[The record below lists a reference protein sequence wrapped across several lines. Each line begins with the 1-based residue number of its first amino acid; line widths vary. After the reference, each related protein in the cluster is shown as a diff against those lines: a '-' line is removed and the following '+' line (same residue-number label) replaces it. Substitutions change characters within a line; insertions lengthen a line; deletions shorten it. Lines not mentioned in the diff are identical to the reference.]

1 MSKAEFR
8 KRYPLIYFFIQQTH
22 QDVLNDENIK
32 RFIQNQEITP
42 EKEVENFY
50 SKEYTAVPY
59 IAAFDKD
66 YEKEIEVPKYVDKPE
81 DDEEFYPVEN
91 PLPLKRKKNNLDS
104 GFIPS
109 DNSSSDDFDI
119 EYETLKKKSNNNN
132 NKFVKKA
139 RKSNSFKNDDSRIQN
154 YELLNFDMAAPRT
167 DQSHLQPIENDNT
180 LEEEEEEK
188 EEEDKNNN
196 KINKG
201 NINYKSSSALSSSS
215 SSSSLLTPTPPSES
229 FKLNSSSAS
238 LITKQ
243 QKQQQQQDIS
253 RLEYDDDNE
262 SDGIHPYRT
271 RHRQRYNPNSPPV
284 PVPIHTK
291 LSGEEF
297 INMLQCFVMA
307 NDFQPFF
314 KISPISFDSFIVYI
328 ILFINI
334 IIIIIRFFPF
344 MIVVSFF
351 FYFLFNFYL
360 FIYLFRMNMNLDH
373 I

>member
-22 QDVLNDENIK
+22 QNVLNNENIK
-32 RFIQNQEITP
+32 SFIQNQEVTP

-81 DDEEFYPVEN
+81 DDEEFYPVEEV
-91 PLPLKRKKNNLDS
+91 LPLKRKKNILDN

-109 DNSSSDDFDI
+109 DNSSSDDYDI
-119 EYETLKKKSNNNN
+119 EYESLKKKSNNI
-132 NKFVKKA
+132 KRTK
-139 RKSNSFKNDDSRIQN
+139 KSNSNKNDDNKIQN
-154 YELLNFDMAAPRT
+154 YESLNFDMAPPRT
-167 DQSHLQPIENDNT
+167 DQSHLQPIENDIK
-180 LEEEEEEK
+180 LEEEGK
-188 EEEDKNNN
+188 EENNN
-196 KINKG
+196 NEINQS
-201 NINYKSSSALSSSS
+201 NINSKSSSS
-215 SSSSLLTPTPPSES
+215 SSSTSFSLLPTTPSES
-229 FKLNSSSAS
+229 SKLKSSS
-238 LITKQ
+238 LIAKEQ
-243 QKQQQQQDIS
+243 QKQQQKQQEIS
-253 RLEYDDDNE
+253 RKEYIDDDDE
-262 SDGIHPYRT
+262 SEGIHPYRT

-297 INMLQCFVMA
+297 ISMLQCFIMA

-314 KISPISFDSFIVYI
+314 KISPITFDSFIVYI
-328 ILFINI
+328 YIYINI
-334 IIIIIRFFPF
+334 
-344 MIVVSFF
+344 
-351 FYFLFNFYL
+351 Y
-360 FIYLFRMNMNLDH
+360 RMNMNLDH